1 MREYLSLFRFRQY
14 LKNLFIFLPLFFGLK
29 LFNFDLLIEVL
40 LTFIAFSLI
49 TSAVYIFNDYFDIE
63 EDKLHPVKKNRSF
76 ASGRIS
82 KSVAPFAILALLI
95 LGGSFLAI
103 INLNAF
109 WLALGYLILNVSYTL
124 KLKHVPIIDLLI
136 ISSGFVI
143 RLFIGSVVASVNLT
157 DWILIMTFLLS
168 FFLALA
174 KRREDI
180 LIYLE
185 TGVKTRKIIDG
196 YNLDFLNAAMII
208 MASVSIVSYIMYTIS
223 PDAMYK
229 AHSQWLYLTAIFVI
243 SGILRYLQT
252 TMVENGSGSPTN
264 ILLKDRFIQFAIIGW
279 IITFGFLLYFL

>member
-1 MREYLSLFRFRQY
+1 
-14 LKNLFIFLPLFFGLK
+14 
-29 LFNFDLLIEVL
+29 
-40 LTFIAFSLI
+40 
-49 TSAVYIFNDYFDIE
+49 
-63 EDKLHPVKKNRSF
+63 
-76 ASGRIS
+76 
-82 KSVAPFAILALLI
+82 
-95 LGGSFLAI
+95 LAI